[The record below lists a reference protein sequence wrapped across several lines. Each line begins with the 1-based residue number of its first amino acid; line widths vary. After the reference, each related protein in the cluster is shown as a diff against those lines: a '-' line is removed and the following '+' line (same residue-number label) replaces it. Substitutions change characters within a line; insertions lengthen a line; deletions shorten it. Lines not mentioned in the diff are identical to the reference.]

1 MENATLV
8 RVIPV
13 AHWSVETGPDLIN
26 LELQV
31 QRPTLNS
38 FFINHR
44 GQSHR
49 QVLTVKVK
57 ADGPFRLVLT
67 WTS

>member
-13 AHWSVETGPDLIN
+13 VHWSVETGPDLIN

-31 QRPTLNS
+31 QRPALN
-38 FFINHR
+38 
-44 GQSHR
+44 
-49 QVLTVKVK
+49 
-57 ADGPFRLVLT
+57 
-67 WTS
+67 